1 MKPYL
6 MLLLLAVLLYSCGEK
21 TVDDILD
28 CPDNLA
34 CTEEL
39 RHITYSPMANGQPV
53 VLDHYYVKNLDN
65 GQIYQ
70 SNPAI
75 LQAEGSYLVV
85 SDLEMDQLRQSGTI
99 LRFFGVIDN
108 KIVLETDFKVGK
120 DCCHIVPLGGPY
132 DLQQ

>member
-1 MKPYL
+1 MKRY
-6 MLLLLAVLLYSCGEK
+6 LLLPLLFLLVYSCGEK
-21 TVDDILD
+21 APDEILD
-28 CPDNLA
+28 CPGNLA

-39 RHITYSPMANGQPV
+39 RHITYSPMENGEPV
-53 VLDHYYVKNLDN
+53 MLDHYYIKNLDN

-70 SNPAI
+70 SNPAVI
-75 LQAEGSYLVV
+75 QNEGTYLIVT
-85 SDLEMDQLRQSGTI
+85 DLEMDQLRQSGTI
-99 LRFFGVIDN
+99 LRFFGIIDN